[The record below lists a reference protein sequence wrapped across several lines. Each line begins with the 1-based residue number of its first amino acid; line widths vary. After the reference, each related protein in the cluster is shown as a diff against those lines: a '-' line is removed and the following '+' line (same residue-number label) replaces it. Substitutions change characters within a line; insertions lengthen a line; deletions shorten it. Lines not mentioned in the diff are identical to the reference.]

1 MGDLEVTNSYSTSL
15 LNGKLLIVTF
25 YDVVK
30 IENIHFTTIFDTG

>member
-15 LNGKLLIVTF
+15 LNGKLIVTF